1 MKTLTE
7 TIYTFSELPKEAQQ
21 KAISN
26 NIDINVYEGWWDFIA
41 HDLQDIG
48 CKLVEFDLYY
58 NSIKIE
64 FTKDPEIVASII
76 LQNHGLNCH
85 TYKIAKQF
93 ISEEIDEDEFCKQ
106 LQKYYL
112 NSLHINYDYLI
123 CDQAIIDTFEANDYH
138 FDLNGKIKG

>member
-7 TIYTFSELPKEAQQ
+7 TIYTFSELPKDAQQ

-41 HDLQDIG
+41 HDLQDIF

-58 NSIKIE
+58 NSIKLE
-64 FTKDPEIVASII
+64 FLKDAETIASII
-76 LQNHGLNCH
+76 LENHGASCQ

-93 ISEEIDEDEFCKQ
+93 LSNEIDENQFLKQ
-106 LQKYYL
+106 LQNKYL
-112 NSLHINYDYLI
+112 NSLHIEYDYLT
-123 CDQAIIDTFEANDYH
+123 CNQAIIETFEANDYH
-138 FDLNGKIKG
+138 FDLNGKIRG